1 MADNKNLELSLKI
14 QADLKSAHTEL
25 KQLEDALKSVSD
37 QQASRV
43 AQEIADSQALTA
55 AQTDNFNRYHKTV
68 KTKEELEAEAAAAT
82 AKHEK
87 ENAKLAASLD
97 TLLESI
103 DPTLKGL
110 SKLDDMEAQL
120 GKSFNAGLLDEQ
132 TYSDNLKKILAQR
145 EALSKISEGATGFK
159 AVEQSAKQAGKSID
173 DTTNKSQA
181 LSEQFTRLKN
191 TALALTGLSFGAS
204 FIRGLG
210 QTADEYSNLSARI
223 KLVSASNEQAKL
235 TFQSVIRLSNET
247 SQSIAS
253 TTELYTRLARAM
265 KDSASQTELMQVT
278 STINKA
284 AIVSGATTQEA
295 SGAIIQLSQALAS
308 GVLRG
313 QEFNS
318 VAEQMPRIMTMLQ
331 KSLGKT
337 QGELRKMAEQG
348 QLTTDVVF
356 KALKDGAAD
365 IDAEFAQMPLT
376 IARATAQMSNA
387 WVDFVGGT
395 NDALGVT
402 KLFATIIS
410 ELSGNLSALA
420 TAVVT
425 ISVAVA
431 GRKVAAFLSATQA
444 ARAERLETLL
454 LAEAE
459 HVHAKAAVA
468 SAQAELARASASGKI
483 NLAQRIQAE
492 QALTAALTQQA
503 AAEKSLQAAQTGAI
517 GAQRNLLGR
526 MGGGLLGL
534 MGGPMGLAITGVT
547 LAVGGLT
554 SAYAAAREREAQ
566 LEQQHKQTIQTLDDQ
581 TQKTYALID
590 AQGQLRQGVT
600 LGDAYSQQQSN
611 AATIESDAKKLA
623 ELQKKADSLRAQI
636 DGMSRNPAESGLGI
650 YFSSKKLEETEKQ
663 IKELSKNLDR
673 LNEAQSKVSTGLND
687 QLARSLEFVGKSG
700 KSLAT
705 EVEGNFK
712 GVTDSTGLLGEAFT
726 DIINAASLDI
736 SKLKESINKGN
747 EFAQLEGEIGKT
759 KDKLEKDLANA
770 AYTASER
777 LQLFIDKVITA
788 AVMAGRT
795 PAEIDK
801 LKASLDELAQL
812 QTQIDK
818 ANDDKK
824 NRESA
829 KRQAESAAKATESYV
844 KGLEKQAALLGKNQ
858 QEVRAYELAE
868 KGLTGA
874 YKMRAEAALALI
886 AAEEKKVQS
895 DANAAKNAQ
904 LQAQYLQATGQ
915 ELDATLLMLRTSTDA
930 MRKEFT
936 QSGNQEGL
944 AWLDKLLPAQ
954 EARARADELKAQF
967 DRIQQLRNQQ
977 ESRIQ
982 TQVDVGLISELEGRR
997 QLVELHKQTGA
1008 QIESYLPLL
1017 REMTQLP
1024 GETGQQM
1031 QAMLVELENELL
1043 VLQSTTDELVGAFKE
1058 GFQDGIESTLNGLA
1072 NGTLALSDAV
1082 LNLGQSIVNS
1092 MAQVASR
1099 NLASM
1104 AMDGMSNLFSTGAD
1118 TAAKT
1123 ASDTAGASMY
1133 ATSITTSSTAGAAMF
1148 GTAFTAGTTALATAL
1163 TASFAAG
1170 ATSLATAIM
1179 TASSAGGASNAFS
1192 AGLKGLGMG
1201 FAEGG
1206 HITGPGTKTSD
1217 SIFIRASNGE
1227 YMMQASAVDY
1237 WGVGFFDALNN
1248 GLLPAFSDGGLV
1260 SAPNFTQYSAPTL
1273 PSSVAESSGGTGA
1286 SASPV
1291 NLQQKL
1297 IIDPNEV
1304 LSSAM
1309 SSVAGERTFMTFVT
1323 SHKETLRQA
1332 LGVD

>member
-159 AVEQSAKQAGKSID
+159 AVEQSAKQAGRSID

-420 TAVVT
+420 TAVVA

-459 HVHAKAAVA
+459 HVQAKAAVA

-663 IKELSKNLDR
+663 INELSKNLDR
-673 LNEAQSKVSTGLND
+673 LNEAQSKVSKGFEEQLN
-687 QLARSLEFVGKSG
+687 RSLESVSKSG
-700 KSLAT
+700 KTFA
-705 EVEGNFK
+705 EDVNANFK
-712 GVTDSTGLLGEAFT
+712 GIDDSTGLLGSFT
-726 DIINAASLDI
+726 DALNVAGRGI
-736 SKLKESINKGN
+736 SEIKGSISRGD

-777 LQLFIDKVITA
+777 LQLFIDKVIIA
-788 AVMAGRT
+788 AAAAGRT
-795 PAEIDK
+795 PEEIDK

-818 ANDDKK
+818 ANEDKK

-904 LQAQYLQATGQ
+904 LQAQYLQAAGQ

-954 EARARADELKAQF
+954 EAKARADELKAQF

-982 TQVDVGLISELEGRR
+982 TQMDAGLISELEGRR

-1008 QIESYLPLL
+1008 QIEAYLPLL

-1043 VLQSTTDELVGAFKE
+1043 ILQSTTDELVGAFKE

-1206 HITGPGTKTSD
+1206 HVIGPGTKTSD
-1217 SIFIRASNGE
+1217 SIMTRLSNGE
-1227 YMMQASAVDY
+1227 FVMRAAAVDQF
-1237 WGVGFFDALNN
+1237 GVDFFDALNN
-1248 GLLPAFSDGGLV
+1248 GLLPGFSEGGLV
-1260 SAPNFTQYSAPTL
+1260 SAPNFTQYSAPSL
-1273 PSSVAESSGGTGA
+1273 PSSVAESQGGASA

-1304 LSSAM
+1304 LSAAM
-1309 SSVAGERTFMTFVT
+1309 NTPAGERTLMTFIT
-1323 SHKETLRQA
+1323 SNKDTLRQA